1 MAKGV
6 IKFLKTVT
14 SLTSASAMQSN
25 LVSALFTVGSSEV
38 KKKQEME
45 KRFKSSQT
53 ENKSVVVE
61 VTNKN
66 SRNHLKKKEQP

>member
-25 LVSALFTVGSSEV
+25 LVSALFTFGSSEV

>member
-1 MAKGV
+1 
-6 IKFLKTVT
+6 
-14 SLTSASAMQSN
+14 MQSN
-25 LVSALFTVGSSEV
+25 LVSALFTFGSSEV

-61 VTNKN
+61 VTDKN
-66 SRNHLKKKEQP
+66 SRNHLQKKEQPWLG

>member
-1 MAKGV
+1 
-6 IKFLKTVT
+6 
-14 SLTSASAMQSN
+14 MQSN
-25 LVSALFTVGSSEV
+25 LVSALFTFGSSEV
-38 KKKQEME
+38 KKKKQEME

-66 SRNHLKKKEQP
+66 SRNHLQKKEQPWLG